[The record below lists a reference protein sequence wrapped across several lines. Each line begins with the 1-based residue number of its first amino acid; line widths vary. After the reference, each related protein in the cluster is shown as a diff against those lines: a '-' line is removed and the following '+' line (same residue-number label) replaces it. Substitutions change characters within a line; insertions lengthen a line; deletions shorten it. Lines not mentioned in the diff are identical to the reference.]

1 MSAWDKEVA
10 AIVLFAEDLAATK
23 AFYADVFGQPLVN
36 EDETSAV
43 FKFPNTMVLVVDAG
57 SAGELVK
64 PAPVGAGGSGPRCM
78 LSVFVP
84 DVDAVCAELA
94 AKGVQL
100 LNGPVD
106 RPWGMRTAAFAD
118 PAGHV
123 WEVAQELSG
132 ATSSSD
138 DAGAS

>member
-1 MSAWDKEVA
+1 MTAWDKEVG
-10 AIVLFAEDLAATK
+10 AIVLFTEDLAAAK
-23 AFYADVFGQPLVN
+23 AFYAEVFGQPLVH

-43 FKFPNTMVLVVDAG
+43 FKFPNTMVLVVDAS
-57 SAGELVK
+57 SAAELVT
-64 PAPVGAGGSGPRCM
+64 PTAVGPGGSGPRSM

-94 AKGVQL
+94 AKGVRL

-106 RPWGMRTAAFAD
+106 RRWGMRTAAFAD

-123 WEVAQELSG
+123 WEVAQEIASG
-132 ATSSSD
+132 QA
-138 DAGAS
+138 